1 MAEHIE
7 YQGNFSGSQIDTL
20 LAKIQSSQVF
30 TTEEKTKLASLVNY
44 DDTEVKEDIS
54 DIETSLNSHK
64 SDTTNPH
71 EVTKA
76 QVGLG
81 NVDNTSDANK
91 PISIAAQAAL
101 DSKANTEDINDIND
115 TISALGVYEK
125 KDFDDATAGTVSY
138 YGQKID
144 VSKKFYIPLY
154 YMSFKITSSNS
165 VQGGAVYGDY
175 YIQFTDKQSNFTVI
189 DLKNRKV
196 VQDTALTPVDTYHCN
211 NVNFSDIF
219 YDENDVFPLLY
230 VSMENIAEHKVLV
243 YRLVG
248 NVGEITLQL
257 IQTITF
263 DAPESCNVYY
273 PNACIDTDNGLL
285 IQIGYTTN
293 SYQKSDTNKIIFN
306 TFNLPSLSNSN
317 VSLPDNEKIDSF
329 TLPSLHATQGSF
341 VLDGKIYQVYGI
353 TDEKWIKVIDISTGK
368 IVTSIDLNNQN
379 TIIGEQE
386 TLFVWN
392 NELYTVGINKC
403 IYKLS
408 TNIANFIPSKKV
420 LIVPEAINGFSC
432 AGDATKGALI
442 YHRTSDTRSTIMI
455 KKNGINPVFDLP
467 VGNWTT
473 MADYQYVDGTSIYY
487 MNMYGILK
495 IPEGA
500 TTIKLKMT
508 NPNYYY
514 GLVIARREK
523 ADTSK
528 GNRIYD
534 SGWKLGGTDI
544 EYSLSGLDYTTY
556 EYGVASTLKIGSA
569 GTASFTNETT
579 QSLGWSYEFI
589 F

>member
-1 MAEHIE
+1 MAGYISKFATGATIE
-7 YQGNFSGSQIDTL
+7 AILDKANNSQSVSAAEKQAWNGKQNALTFDNIPTDGSSNPVKSGGVYT
-20 LAKIQSSQVF
+20 
-30 TTEEKTKLASLVNY
+30 
-44 DDTEVKEDIS
+44 
-54 DIETSLNSHK
+54 
-64 SDTTNPH
+64 
-71 EVTKA
+71 
-76 QVGLG
+76 
-81 NVDNTSDANK
+81 
-91 PISIAAQAAL
+91 AL
-101 DSKANTEDINDIND
+101 DGKANVEDINDIND
-115 TISALGVYEK
+115 TIGALGVYEK
-125 KDFDDATAGTVSY
+125 KDIDDKMDGVFNY

-144 VSKKFYIPLY
+144 VSKKFYMPLY
-154 YMSFKITSSNS
+154 YMSFTIASSNS
-165 VQGGAVYGDY
+165 IQGGAVYGDY
-175 YIQFTDKQSNFTVI
+175 YIQFTDKQSSFTII

-211 NVNFSDIF
+211 NVNFSDVF
-219 YDENDVFPLLY
+219 YSNDDLFPLVY

-248 NVGEITLQL
+248 NIGEITLQL

-273 PNACIDTDNGLL
+273 PNACLDNENGLL
-285 IQIGYTTN
+285 IQMGYTTN

-306 TFNLPSLSNSN
+306 IFNLPSLSNSN
-317 VSLPDNEKIDSF
+317 VSLPDNEKIDNF

-353 TDEKWIKVIDISTGK
+353 SGEKWIKVIDISTGK

-408 TNIANFIPSKKV
+408 TNMANFIPSKKV
-420 LIVPEAINGFSC
+420 LIMPEAINGFSC

-442 YHRTSDTRSTIMI
+442 YHKASDTRSTIMI

-473 MADYQYVDGTSIYY
+473 MADYQYVDVDATSIYY

-514 GLVIARREK
+514 GLVIVRREK

-579 QSLGWSYEFI
+579 QSLGWSYEFV

>member
-54 DIETSLNSHK
+54 GIETSLVN
-64 SDTTNPH
+64 
-71 EVTKA
+71 
-76 QVGLG
+76 
-81 NVDNTSDANK
+81 
-91 PISIAAQAAL
+91 
-101 DSKANTEDINDIND
+101 KANVEDINDINGTID
-115 TISALGVYEK
+115 TLGIYEK
-125 KDFDDATAGTVSY
+125 IDLDDTTEGTVSY
-138 YGQKID
+138 YGQKLD

-175 YIQFTDKQSNFTVI
+175 YIQFTDKQSSFTVI

-196 VQDTALTPVDTYHCN
+196 VQDTVLTPVDTYHCN
-211 NVNFSDIF
+211 NVNFSDVF

-248 NVGEITLQL
+248 NVGEIALQL

-273 PNACIDTDNGLL
+273 PNACIDNDNGLL

-306 TFNLPSLSNSN
+306 IFNLPNLSNSN
-317 VSLPDNEKIDSF
+317 ISLPDNEKINSF

-379 TIIGEQE
+379 TILGEQE

-408 TNIANFIPSKKV
+408 TNMANFIPSKKV
-420 LIVPEAINGFSC
+420 LIAPEAINGFSC
-432 AGDATKGALI
+432 AADTTKGVLI
-442 YHRTSDTRSTIMI
+442 YHRPSDARTTIMI
-455 KKNGINPVFDLP
+455 KKNEINPIFQLP
-467 VGNWTT
+467 VGNWT
-473 MADYQYVDGTSIYY
+473 ANVNYPDVDGTSSYY
-487 MNMYGILK
+487 MLAYGLIK

-500 TTIKLKMT
+500 TAVKLKMT
-508 NPNYYY
+508 NPDYYY
-514 GLVIARREK
+514 GLVIVQREK
-523 ADTSK
+523 ADNSEGGRT
-528 GNRIYD
+528 YD

-544 EYSLSGLDYTTY
+544 EYSLSELDYTTY
-556 EYGVASTLKIGSA
+556 EYGIASTLKKGSA
-569 GTASFTNETT
+569 GTAPFTNETT